1 MERKPLF
8 RVGEQVRIVKPERP
22 IISWDQNGDMERLVG
37 EVRTIIRVTNSY
49 CSVNN
54 DGRAIGNWA
63 FSFDCLEKVEQPE
76 TTNSN
81 DEEDDDSEYVIDAEG
96 EKILL
101 EDAVETSLD
110 GWVHV
115 NRVVT
120 AEDGETMHESTVHDH
135 GYRYDHRGDLYQRDE
150 LYYVT
155 DTDDYRH
162 ESEEGDTFFWH
173 ERDGEYYSYEP
184 DNNDERHGYHSGP
197 RHNYSDGAKFRFG
210 VEVEKE
216 DRDPIDSYSLDDVD
230 ATGWSR
236 ECDGSLNDENGYE
249 LVSPMFDLFGDR
261 FDEQVNSDILSYHI
275 NADQSRNCGGH
286 MGFSIKDKTGAE
298 VFDLYNGFFP
308 LLFSMYRHRLNGSWS
323 KLRSNNSFKRAR
335 EKYSAVYVQHSYV
348 EFRIFSAVKNVTN
361 LLWRRDLLRIMA
373 KSPKKGVMW
382 WLNQAINP
390 NSALHNHLLK
400 VYSVEKINLVCAY
413 AAAIAERMNGR
424 KYVDLIQFA
433 DAIEKQAAK
442 QFVNNL

>member
-1 MERKPLF
+1 MESKPLF
-8 RVGEQVRIVKPERP
+8 RVGEQVRIVKPSRP
-22 IISWDQNGDMERLVG
+22 AIIWNDLG
-37 EVRTIIRVTNSY
+37 EMDHLKGQIRTIVQVFEDRCYVD
-49 CSVNN
+49 N
-54 DGRAIGNWA
+54 DGRRVGNWSL
-63 FSFDCLEKVEQPE
+63 SFDCLVKIEQPE
-76 TTNSN
+76 PMNSN
-81 DEEDDDSEYVIDAEG
+81 DEEDDDSEYVTDWRG
-96 EKILL
+96 EQILR
-101 EDAVETSLD
+101 EEAVLTSID
-110 GWVHV
+110 GWVHIDHV
-115 NRVVT
+115 AT
-120 AEDGETMHESTVHDH
+120 AEDGETMHEHNVHGHD
-135 GYRYDHRGDLYQRDE
+135 YRYDRCGDLYHIDY
-150 LYYVT
+150 LCYVQ
-155 DTDDYRH
+155 DTGEYHH

-184 DNNDERHGYHSGP
+184 VNDERHGYHSGP
-197 RHNYSDGAKFRFG
+197 RYNYSDGAKFRFG

-216 DRDPIDSYSLDDVD
+216 DESPLRRYDLDEVD

-433 DAIEKQAAK
+433 DENAK
-442 QFVNNL
+442 HNAKRFVNNL

>member
-37 EVRTIIRVTNSY
+37 EVRTVIRVTNSY
-49 CSVNN
+49 CCVNN

-63 FSFDCLEKVEQPE
+63 FSFDCLEKVEQPM
-76 TTNSN
+76 NSN
-81 DEEDDDSEYVIDAEG
+81 NEENDESEYVTDWRG
-96 EKILL
+96 EQILR
-101 EDAVETSLD
+101 EEAVLTSID
-110 GWVHV
+110 GWVHIDHV
-115 NRVVT
+115 AT
-120 AEDGETMHESTVHDH
+120 AEDGETMHEHNVHDH
-135 GYRYDHRGDLYQRDE
+135 DYRYDRCGDLYHIDY
-150 LYYVT
+150 LCYVQ
-155 DTDDYRH
+155 DTGEYHH

-184 DNNDERHGYHSGP
+184 DEEERHGYQNGP
-197 RHNYSDGAKFRFG
+197 RNDYSDGAKFRFG

-216 DRDPIDSYSLDDVD
+216 DGDPLRRYDLDDVD

-236 ECDGSLNDENGYE
+236 ECDGSLNDEIGYE

-261 FDEQVNSDILSYHI
+261 FDAQVNSDILSYHI
-275 NADQSRNCGGH
+275 NADQSSNCGGH
-286 MGFSIKDKTGAE
+286 IGFSIKDKSGVEA
-298 VFDLYNGFFP
+298 FDLYNGFFP
-308 LLFSMYRHRLNGSWS
+308 LLFSMYRHRLNGTWS
-323 KLRSNNSFKRAR
+323 KLRTNNNFKRQR
-335 EKYSAVYVQHSYV
+335 EKYSAVNVRYNYI

-373 KSPKKGVMW
+373 KNPKKGVMW

-433 DAIEKQAAK
+433 DEDAK
-442 QFVNNL
+442 HNAKRFVNNL

>member
-1 MERKPLF
+1 MESKPLF
-8 RVGEQVRIVKPERP
+8 RVGEQVRIVKPSRP
-22 IISWDQNGDMERLVG
+22 AIIWNDLGEMDHLNGQI
-37 EVRTIIRVTNSY
+37 RTIIQVFEDRCYVD
-49 CSVNN
+49 N
-54 DGRAIGNWA
+54 DGRRVGNWSL
-63 FSFDCLEKVEQPE
+63 SFDCLVKIEQPE
-76 TTNSN
+76 PMNSN
-81 DEEDDDSEYVIDAEG
+81 DEEDDDSEYVTDWRG
-96 EKILL
+96 EQILR
-101 EDAVETSLD
+101 EEAVLTSID
-110 GWVHV
+110 GWVHIDHV
-115 NRVVT
+115 AT
-120 AEDGETMHESTVHDH
+120 AEDGETMHEHNVHGHD
-135 GYRYDHRGDLYQRDE
+135 YRYDRCGDLYHIDY
-150 LYYVT
+150 LCYVQ
-155 DTDDYRH
+155 DTGEYHH

-184 DNNDERHGYHSGP
+184 VNDERHGYHSGP
-197 RHNYSDGAKFRFG
+197 RYNYSDGAKFRFG

-216 DRDPIDSYSLDDVD
+216 DESPLRRYDLDEVD

-433 DAIEKQAAK
+433 DENAK
-442 QFVNNL
+442 HNAKRFVNNL

>member
-1 MERKPLF
+1 MESKPLF
-8 RVGEQVRIVKPERP
+8 RVGEQVRIVKPSRP
-22 IISWDQNGDMERLVG
+22 AIIWNDLG
-37 EVRTIIRVTNSY
+37 EMDHLKGQIRTIVQVFEDRCYVD
-49 CSVNN
+49 N
-54 DGRAIGNWA
+54 DGRRVGNWSL
-63 FSFDCLEKVEQPE
+63 SFDCLVKIEQKEPM
-76 TTNSN
+76 NSN

-96 EKILL
+96 AKIPR
-101 EDAVETSLD
+101 EEAVFTSLD

-115 NRVVT
+115 DRVAT
-120 AEDGETMHESTVHDH
+120 AEDGETMHERNVHDH
-135 GYRYDHRGDLYQRDE
+135 DYRYDRCGDLYHIDY
-150 LYYVT
+150 LCYVQ
-155 DTDDYRH
+155 DTGEYHH

-184 DNNDERHGYHSGP
+184 VNDERHGYHSGP
-197 RHNYSDGAKFRFG
+197 RYNYSDGAKFRFG

-216 DRDPIDSYSLDDVD
+216 DESPLRRYDLDEVD

-373 KSPKKGVMW
+373 KNPKKGVMW

-433 DAIEKQAAK
+433 DENAK
-442 QFVNNL
+442 HNAKRFVNNL

>member
-1 MERKPLF
+1 MESKPLF
-8 RVGEQVRIVKPERP
+8 RVGEQVRIVKPSRP
-22 IISWDQNGDMERLVG
+22 AIIWNDLGEMDHLNGQI
-37 EVRTIIRVTNSY
+37 RTIIQVFEDRCYVD
-49 CSVNN
+49 N
-54 DGRAIGNWA
+54 DGRRVGNWSL
-63 FSFDCLEKVEQPE
+63 SFDCLVKIEQPE
-76 TTNSN
+76 PMNSN
-81 DEEDDDSEYVIDAEG
+81 DEEDDDSEYVTDWRG
-96 EKILL
+96 EQILR
-101 EDAVETSLD
+101 EEAVLTSID
-110 GWVHV
+110 GWVHIDHV
-115 NRVVT
+115 AT
-120 AEDGETMHESTVHDH
+120 AEDGETMHEHNVHGHD
-135 GYRYDHRGDLYQRDE
+135 YRYDRCGDLYHIDY
-150 LYYVT
+150 LCYVQ
-155 DTDDYRH
+155 DTGEYHH

-184 DNNDERHGYHSGP
+184 VNDERHGYHSGP
-197 RHNYSDGAKFRFG
+197 RYNYSDGAKFRFG

-216 DRDPIDSYSLDDVD
+216 DESPLRRYDLDEVD

-433 DAIEKQAAK
+433 DEYAK
-442 QFVNNL
+442 HNAKRFVNNL